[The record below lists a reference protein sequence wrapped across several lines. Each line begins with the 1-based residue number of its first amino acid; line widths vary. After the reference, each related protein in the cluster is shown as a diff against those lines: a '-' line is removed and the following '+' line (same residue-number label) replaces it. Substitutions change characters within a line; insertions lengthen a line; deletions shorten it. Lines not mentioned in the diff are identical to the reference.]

1 MLVPLIRAVKEKERE
16 VVSTTALKER
26 AMASVDWLPHRAQP
40 MEEEATTTHRV
51 TVATATTAG
60 PGTSHR
66 MYSYYR
72 QGEEGGGGEMGRN
85 SSSPY
90 EQGQRR
96 SRSSGG
102 ASGYAGS
109 PGGGQSSWSYSGGYD
124 EQWSGQQSPWRRQ
137 SGESIISTRPTL

>member
-1 MLVPLIRAVKEKERE
+1 
-16 VVSTTALKER
+16 
-26 AMASVDWLPHRAQP
+26 
-40 MEEEATTTHRV
+40 
-51 TVATATTAG
+51 
-60 PGTSHR
+60 
-66 MYSYYR
+66 
-72 QGEEGGGGEMGRN
+72 MGWN
-85 SSSPY
+85 LSSPY

-137 SGESIISTRPTL
+137 SGELIIST

>member
-1 MLVPLIRAVKEKERE
+1 MLVPLIRAVEEKERE
-16 VVSTTALKER
+16 VVGTTALKESGFR
-26 AMASVDWLPHRAQP
+26 GLAPSLSSAYGGGGYYNSPSHSGNSYNSWARDQP
-40 MEEEATTTHRV
+40 QNV
-51 TVATATTAG
+51 
-60 PGTSHR
+60 
-66 MYSYYR
+66 YYR
-72 QGEEGGGGEMGRN
+72 QGEGGGGGEMGWN

-102 ASGYAGS
+102 ASGYAAS

-137 SGESIISTRPTL
+137 SGELIIST